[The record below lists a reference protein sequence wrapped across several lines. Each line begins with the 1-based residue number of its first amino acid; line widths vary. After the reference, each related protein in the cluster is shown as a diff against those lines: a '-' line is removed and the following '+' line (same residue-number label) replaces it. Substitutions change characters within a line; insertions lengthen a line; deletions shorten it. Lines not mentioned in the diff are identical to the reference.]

1 MGGSKKIS
9 VGVLTSSRADF
20 GIYLPLLKRMRED
33 DTIDLR
39 IVAFGTHV
47 KPAFG
52 ETKKDILQNGF
63 SIYAEI
69 DSLSDGDLPVDIANG
84 FARTAQLFGTFWAK
98 EKMDVVFC
106 LGDRFE
112 MAAAVISG
120 LPFQIKFAHI
130 HGGETTLGAIDNAY
144 RHMISHASAYHF
156 VTTEA
161 FKTRLESI
169 LDDTKH
175 IAVTGSLSLDN
186 LLSLPLLSKEDF
198 FEKWQI
204 DLNIP
209 SLLVTIHPE
218 TVAYEANKNYCAEA
232 LSALT
237 SLTAQFQII
246 ITLPNADTMGSI
258 YRNAFVDLGKSNPDK
273 IKIIENFG
281 SQSYFTCMKHCAMLV
296 GNTSSGIIEA
306 ASFGR
311 YVINLGERQ
320 RGRLAGENIIHLPF
334 DAQEIIAVAQK
345 WAGKEYSGTNPY
357 FKPNAAATL
366 LDTLKHWL

>member
-1 MGGSKKIS
+1 MGGFKKII

-33 DTIDLR
+33 ETIDLR
-39 IVAFGTHV
+39 IIAFGTHV

-69 DSLSDGDLPVDIANG
+69 DSLSNGDLPADIASG
-84 FARTAQLFGTFWAK
+84 FAQTAELFGTFWAT

-144 RHMISHASAYHF
+144 RHMISHASTFHF
-156 VTTEA
+156 VTAEA
-161 FKTRLESI
+161 FKTRLEAI
-169 LDDTKH
+169 LDETKY

-186 LLSLPLLSKEDF
+186 LLSLPLLSKDAF

-204 DLNIP
+204 DLSIS

-218 TVAYEANKNYCAEA
+218 TIAHEANKSYCAEA
-232 LSALT
+232 LSAL
-237 SLTAQFQII
+237 SLLANQFQII

-258 YRNAFVDLGKSNPDK
+258 YRNAFIELGKSNPDK

-281 SQSYFTCMKHCAMLV
+281 SQSYFTCMKYCAMLV

-320 RGRLAGENIIHLPF
+320 RGRLARENVIHLPF
-334 DAQEIIAVAQK
+334 DAHQIIEATQT
-345 WAGKEYSGTNPY
+345 WAGKEYSGINPY
-357 FKPNAAATL
+357 FQPNAAATL